1 MSCFLSE
8 LTIRIFYLGI
18 LRGHKLEIFQV
29 FHHKIFIWTLMTW
42 TLIWEFHNELFSTR
56 IFIWRIIIQTIT
68 KLLIISTICFF
79 INLTSIVKFCR
90 ILTSTTRWYSSHR
103 PPENL
108 AISAT
113 RLVSPR
119 ILFNPSILWRAEKSN
134 LWKSNI
140 VDISGALIKFNLS
153 ILILNS
159 QHEEGARDVNNIWVS
174 QITYHKTKT
183 LGLNLGWESF
193 YRYHHMTPS

>member
-1 MSCFLSE
+1 MRIMFAIDCKFEHGELYRRFVANKQIMKQRYRMHTEYVKVIWNGLSLSWGSNEVISTQESRMSWVLSE

-18 LRGHKLEIFQV
+18 LLGHKLGIFQV

-90 ILTSTTRWYSSHR
+90 ISTSSALRYNSQR
-103 PPENL
+103 PPQNRTL
-108 AISAT
+108 SAT
-113 RLVSPR
+113 
-119 ILFNPSILWRAEKSN
+119 
-134 LWKSNI
+134 
-140 VDISGALIKFNLS
+140 
-153 ILILNS
+153 
-159 QHEEGARDVNNIWVS
+159 
-174 QITYHKTKT
+174 
-183 LGLNLGWESF
+183 
-193 YRYHHMTPS
+193 